1 MVGNRY
7 SKSTFGASNCFVN
20 NHFRDELQYE
30 CYFLFLLKSLYSSC
44 LFSWCTVY
52 IVHTS
57 ALKSSANCFILLF
70 PRISPFCIFWGKWSQ
85 SINWRQ
91 DISLQFAWQPFH
103 LGGTDLSQWFDIG
116 LRPLRARCCIGKN
129 RGVRWCIGENI
140 AKGTTDPRV
149 EFFLS
154 NQLLLVIWQ
163 VFTQT
168 LIKHLQNLDQAPTS
182 KS

>member
-57 ALKSSANCFILLF
+57 ALKSSANCFFLLF
-70 PRISPFCIFWGKWSQ
+70 PRISPFCIFWGKLCRP
-85 SINWRQ
+85 IYWRQ
-91 DISLQFAWQPFH
+91 YLCNSRDNPFTSAAQICHSDLISGSGH
-103 LGGTDLSQWFDIG
+103 LERDAVSVKIEEWDGALEKTLPKAQRTRGLSSSYQRNF
-116 LRPLRARCCIGKN
+116 LRSYH
-129 RGVRWCIGENI
+129 
-140 AKGTTDPRV
+140 
-149 EFFLS
+149 EF
-154 NQLLLVIWQ
+154 
-163 VFTQT
+163 
-168 LIKHLQNLDQAPTS
+168 KH
-182 KS
+182 K